1 MRRIYPC
8 DILFL
13 QPIKGSEHMN
23 LTVNEIYKSF
33 GEKSVLRGIS
43 LSAESGKALGILGR
57 NGAGKTTLI
66 RIIMQVF
73 DADAGMV
80 TLDGKPINTNKIK
93 IGYLPEERGLYPKQ
107 KIMNQL
113 LYFAELKGVD
123 KKTAQQTADKYLK
136 ELQMESY
143 KNARLDTLSKGNQQ
157 KIQLIAA
164 LISNP
169 DIVILDEPFSGL
181 DPVNAGMLKN
191 VVKELIAEG
200 KMVLFSSHQMN
211 YIEEFCDDI
220 IILNGGR
227 AVLSGSIKKIK
238 RSYARN
244 IIELSVENLEDA
256 LSKIK
261 NNPTDLIQ
269 NVQILD
275 DKLTVTLKN
284 EDDKAEFIKY
294 AADTISEIDCVAV
307 KEPSLAEIF
316 IHYTEGSV

>member
-1 MRRIYPC
+1 M
-8 DILFL
+8 
-13 QPIKGSEHMN
+13 K

-33 GEKSVLRGIS
+33 GEKNVLKGIS
-43 LSAESGKALGILGR
+43 FSAESGKALGILGR

-73 DADAGMV
+73 GADAGTV
-80 TLDGKPINTNKIK
+80 TLDGEPINTEKVH

-107 KIMNQL
+107 KIMTQL

-123 KKTAQQTADKYLK
+123 KKQAKVTADKYFK
-136 ELQMESY
+136 ELGIEQY
-143 KNARLDTLSKGNQQ
+143 KNVRLDTLSKGNQQ

-164 LISNP
+164 LIADP

-191 VVKELIAEG
+191 IVKELIKDG

-220 IILNGGR
+220 IILNGGKS
-227 AVLSGSIKKIK
+227 VLDGSIKKIK

-244 IIELSVENLEDA
+244 VLEIATQESEKSLNVLQNAA
-256 LSKIK
+256 LPFVSKAE
-261 NNPTDLIQ
+261 
-269 NVQILD
+269 ILEG
-275 DKLTVTLKN
+275 KLTVTLKN
-284 EDDKAEFIKY
+284 EESKPELIKFAAENLP
-294 AADTISEIDCVAV
+294 DIDGIYV
-307 KEPSLAEIF
+307 KEPTLADIF

>member
-1 MRRIYPC
+1 
-8 DILFL
+8 
-13 QPIKGSEHMN
+13 MN

-33 GEKSVLRGIS
+33 GEKQVLKGIS
-43 LSAESGKALGILGR
+43 FSAESGKALGILGR

-73 DADAGMV
+73 GADSGTV
-80 TLDGKPINTNKIK
+80 TLDGEPINTEELH

-107 KIMNQL
+107 KIMTQL

-123 KKTAQQTADKYLK
+123 KKSAKQTADKYFK
-136 ELQMESY
+136 ELGIEQY
-143 KNARLDTLSKGNQQ
+143 KNVRLDTLSKGNQQ

-164 LISNP
+164 LIANP

-191 VVKELIAEG
+191 IVKELITEG

-220 IILNGGR
+220 VILNGGKS
-227 AVLSGSIKKIK
+227 VLDGSIKKIK

-244 IIELSVENLEDA
+244 VLEIATQESEKA
-256 LSKIK
+256 LSTVLNAALPFVSKAEMI
-261 NNPTDLIQ
+261 DG
-269 NVQILD
+269 
-275 DKLTVTLKN
+275 KLTVTLKS
-284 EDDKAEFIKY
+284 EDSKPELIKFAAENIP
-294 AADTISEIDCVAV
+294 DIDGISV
-307 KEPSLAEIF
+307 KEPTLADIF

>member
-1 MRRIYPC
+1 
-8 DILFL
+8 
-13 QPIKGSEHMN
+13 MN
-23 LTVNEIYKSF
+23 LTVNQIYKSF
-33 GEKSVLRGIS
+33 GEKNVLKGIS
-43 LSAESGKALGILGR
+43 FSARSGKALGILGR

-73 DADAGMV
+73 GANSGTV
-80 TLDGKPINTNKIK
+80 TLDGEAIDPEKVR

-107 KIMNQL
+107 KIMTQL

-123 KKTAQQTADKYLK
+123 KKSARNTADKYFK
-136 ELQMESY
+136 ELEIEQY
-143 KNARLDTLSKGNQQ
+143 KNVRLDTLSKGNQQ

-164 LISNP
+164 LIANP

-191 VVKELIAEG
+191 IVKELIADG

-220 IILNGGR
+220 VILNGGKS
-227 AVLSGSIKKIK
+227 VLEGSIKKIK

-244 IIELSVENLEDA
+244 ILEISTQETENA
-256 LSKIK
+256 LNAVLNASLPFVSKAEVI
-261 NNPTDLIQ
+261 DG
-269 NVQILD
+269 
-275 DKLTVTLKN
+275 KLTVILKD
-284 EDDKAEFIKY
+284 EESKPQLIKFAAENIP
-294 AADTISEIDCVAV
+294 DIDGISV
-307 KEPSLAEIF
+307 KEPTLADIF

>member
-1 MRRIYPC
+1 
-8 DILFL
+8 
-13 QPIKGSEHMN
+13 MN

-33 GEKSVLRGIS
+33 GEKNVLKGIS
-43 LSAESGKALGILGR
+43 FSAESGKALGILGR

-73 DADAGMV
+73 GADAGTV
-80 TLDGKPINTNKIK
+80 LLDGEPINTEKVH

-107 KIMNQL
+107 KIMTQL

-123 KKTAQQTADKYLK
+123 KKQARITADKYFK
-136 ELQMESY
+136 ELGIEQY
-143 KNARLDTLSKGNQQ
+143 KNVRLDTLSKGNQQ

-164 LISNP
+164 LIASP
-169 DIVILDEPFSGL
+169 DIIILDEPFSGL

-191 VVKELIAEG
+191 IVKELIKDG

-220 IILNGGR
+220 IILNGGKS
-227 AVLSGSIKKIK
+227 VLDGSIKKIK

-244 IIELSVENLEDA
+244 ILEIATQEQEKA
-256 LSKIK
+256 L
-261 NNPTDLIQ
+261 NALQNADLPF
-269 NVQILD
+269 VSSAEILD
-275 DKLTVTLKN
+275 SKLTVTLKS
-284 EDDKAEFIKY
+284 EESKPELIKFTAEKLP
-294 AADTISEIDCVAV
+294 DIDGIYV
-307 KEPSLAEIF
+307 KEPTLADIF

>member
-1 MRRIYPC
+1 
-8 DILFL
+8 
-13 QPIKGSEHMN
+13 MN

-33 GEKSVLRGIS
+33 GEKNVLKGIS
-43 LSAESGKALGILGR
+43 FSAESGKALGILGR

-73 DADAGMV
+73 GADAGTV
-80 TLDGKPINTNKIK
+80 LLDGEPINTEKVH

-107 KIMNQL
+107 KIMTQL

-123 KKTAQQTADKYLK
+123 KKQAKVTADKYFN
-136 ELQMESY
+136 ELGIEQY
-143 KNARLDTLSKGNQQ
+143 KNVRLDTLSKGNQQ

-164 LISNP
+164 LIANP

-191 VVKELIAEG
+191 IVKELIKDG

-220 IILNGGR
+220 IILNGGKS
-227 AVLSGSIKKIK
+227 VLDGSIKKIK

-244 IIELSVENLEDA
+244 VLEIATQESYKSLNVLQNADLPFVSKVE
-256 LSKIK
+256 
-261 NNPTDLIQ
+261 
-269 NVQILD
+269 ILD
-275 DKLTVTLKN
+275 RKLTVTLKN
-284 EDDKAEFIKY
+284 EESKPELIKFAAENLP
-294 AADTISEIDCVAV
+294 DIDGIYV
-307 KEPSLAEIF
+307 KEPTLADIF

>member
-1 MRRIYPC
+1 
-8 DILFL
+8 
-13 QPIKGSEHMN
+13 MN

-33 GEKSVLRGIS
+33 GEKNVLKGIS
-43 LSAESGKALGILGR
+43 FSAESGKALGILGR

-73 DADAGMV
+73 GADAGTV
-80 TLDGKPINTNKIK
+80 LLDGEPINTEKVH

-107 KIMNQL
+107 KIMTQL

-123 KKTAQQTADKYLK
+123 KKQARITADKYFN
-136 ELQMESY
+136 ELGIEQY
-143 KNARLDTLSKGNQQ
+143 KNVRLDTLSKGNQQ

-164 LISNP
+164 LIADP

-191 VVKELIAEG
+191 IVKELIKDG

-220 IILNGGR
+220 IILNGGKS
-227 AVLSGSIKKIK
+227 VLDGSIKKIK

-244 IIELSVENLEDA
+244 VLEIATQESEKSLNVLQNAA
-256 LSKIK
+256 LPFVSKAE
-261 NNPTDLIQ
+261 
-269 NVQILD
+269 ILD
-275 DKLTVTLKN
+275 GKLTVTLKD
-284 EDDKAEFIKY
+284 EESKPELIKFAAENLP
-294 AADTISEIDCVAV
+294 DIDGIYV
-307 KEPSLAEIF
+307 KEPTLADIF

>member
-1 MRRIYPC
+1 
-8 DILFL
+8 
-13 QPIKGSEHMN
+13 MN

-33 GEKSVLRGIS
+33 GEKNVLKGIS
-43 LSAESGKALGILGR
+43 FSAESGKALGILGR

-73 DADAGMV
+73 GADAGTV
-80 TLDGKPINTNKIK
+80 LLDGEPINTEKVH

-107 KIMNQL
+107 KIMTQL

-123 KKTAQQTADKYLK
+123 KKQAKVTADKYFN
-136 ELQMESY
+136 ELGIEQY
-143 KNARLDTLSKGNQQ
+143 KNVRLDTLSKGNQQ

-164 LISNP
+164 LIANP

-191 VVKELIAEG
+191 IVKELIKDG

-220 IILNGGR
+220 IILNGGKS
-227 AVLSGSIKKIK
+227 VLDGSIKKIK

-244 IIELSVENLEDA
+244 VLEIATQESEKSLNVLQNAA
-256 LSKIK
+256 LPFVSKAE
-261 NNPTDLIQ
+261 
-269 NVQILD
+269 ILD
-275 DKLTVTLKN
+275 GKLTVTLKD
-284 EDDKAEFIKY
+284 EESKPELIKFAAENIP
-294 AADTISEIDCVAV
+294 DIDGISV
-307 KEPSLAEIF
+307 KEPTLADIF

>member
-1 MRRIYPC
+1 M
-8 DILFL
+8 
-13 QPIKGSEHMN
+13 K

-33 GEKSVLRGIS
+33 GEKNVLKGIS
-43 LSAESGKALGILGR
+43 FSAESGKALGILGR

-73 DADAGMV
+73 GADAGTV
-80 TLDGKPINTNKIK
+80 TLDGEPINTEKVH

-107 KIMNQL
+107 KIMTQL

-123 KKTAQQTADKYLK
+123 KKQAKITADKYFK
-136 ELQMESY
+136 ELGIEQY
-143 KNARLDTLSKGNQQ
+143 KNVRLDTLSKGNQQ

-164 LISNP
+164 LIADP

-191 VVKELIAEG
+191 IVKELIKDG

-220 IILNGGR
+220 IILNGGKS
-227 AVLSGSIKKIK
+227 VLDGSIKKIK

-244 IIELSVENLEDA
+244 VLEITTQESEKSLSVLQNAA
-256 LSKIK
+256 LPFVSKAE
-261 NNPTDLIQ
+261 
-269 NVQILD
+269 ILD
-275 DKLTVTLKN
+275 GKLTVTLKN
-284 EDDKAEFIKY
+284 EESKPELIKFAAENLP
-294 AADTISEIDCVAV
+294 DIDGIYV
-307 KEPSLAEIF
+307 KEPTLADIF

>member
-1 MRRIYPC
+1 
-8 DILFL
+8 
-13 QPIKGSEHMN
+13 MN

-33 GEKSVLRGIS
+33 GEKNVLKGIS
-43 LSAESGKALGILGR
+43 FSAESGKALGILGR

-73 DADAGMV
+73 GADAGTV
-80 TLDGKPINTNKIK
+80 LLDGEPINTEKVH

-107 KIMNQL
+107 KIMTQL

-123 KKTAQQTADKYLK
+123 KKQARITADKYFK
-136 ELQMESY
+136 ELGIEQY
-143 KNARLDTLSKGNQQ
+143 KNVRLDTLSKGNQQ

-164 LISNP
+164 LIASP
-169 DIVILDEPFSGL
+169 DIIILDEPFSGL

-191 VVKELIAEG
+191 IVKELIKDG

-220 IILNGGR
+220 IILNGGKS
-227 AVLSGSIKKIK
+227 VLDGSIKKIK

-244 IIELSVENLEDA
+244 ILEIATQEQEKA
-256 LSKIK
+256 L
-261 NNPTDLIQ
+261 NAFQNADLPF
-269 NVQILD
+269 VSSAEILD
-275 DKLTVTLKN
+275 SKLTVTLKS
-284 EDDKAEFIKY
+284 EESKPELIKFAAEKLP
-294 AADTISEIDCVAV
+294 DIDGIYV
-307 KEPSLAEIF
+307 KEPTLADIF

>member
-1 MRRIYPC
+1 
-8 DILFL
+8 
-13 QPIKGSEHMN
+13 MN

-33 GEKSVLRGIS
+33 GEKNVLKGIS
-43 LSAESGKALGILGR
+43 FSAESGKALGILGR

-73 DADAGMV
+73 GADAGTV
-80 TLDGKPINTNKIK
+80 LLDGEPINTEKVH

-107 KIMNQL
+107 KIMTQL

-123 KKTAQQTADKYLK
+123 KKQARITADKYFK
-136 ELQMESY
+136 ELGIEQY
-143 KNARLDTLSKGNQQ
+143 KNVRLDTLSKGNQQ

-164 LISNP
+164 LIANP
-169 DIVILDEPFSGL
+169 DIIILDEPFSGL

-191 VVKELIAEG
+191 IVKELIKDG

-220 IILNGGR
+220 IILNGGKS
-227 AVLSGSIKKIK
+227 VLDGSIKKIK

-244 IIELSVENLEDA
+244 ILEIATQEQEKA
-256 LSKIK
+256 L
-261 NNPTDLIQ
+261 NALQNADLPF
-269 NVQILD
+269 VSSAEILD
-275 DKLTVTLKN
+275 SKLTVTLKS
-284 EDDKAEFIKY
+284 EESKPELIKFAAEKLP
-294 AADTISEIDCVAV
+294 DIDGIYV
-307 KEPSLAEIF
+307 KEPTLADIF

>member
-1 MRRIYPC
+1 
-8 DILFL
+8 
-13 QPIKGSEHMN
+13 MN

-33 GEKSVLRGIS
+33 GEKNVLKGIS
-43 LSAESGKALGILGR
+43 FSAESGKALGILGR

-73 DADAGMV
+73 GADAGTV
-80 TLDGKPINTNKIK
+80 LLDGEPINTEKVH

-107 KIMNQL
+107 KIMTQL

-123 KKTAQQTADKYLK
+123 KKQARITADKYFK
-136 ELQMESY
+136 ELGIEQY
-143 KNARLDTLSKGNQQ
+143 KNVRLDTLSKGNQQ

-164 LISNP
+164 LIASP
-169 DIVILDEPFSGL
+169 DIIILDEPFSGL

-191 VVKELIAEG
+191 IVKELIKDG

-220 IILNGGR
+220 IILNGGKS
-227 AVLSGSIKKIK
+227 VLDGSIKKIK

-244 IIELSVENLEDA
+244 ILEIATQEQEKA
-256 LSKIK
+256 L
-261 NNPTDLIQ
+261 NALQ
-269 NVQILD
+269 NAALPFVSSAEILD
-275 DKLTVTLKN
+275 GKLTVTLKN
-284 EDDKAEFIKY
+284 EESKPELIKFAAENLP
-294 AADTISEIDCVAV
+294 DIDGIYV
-307 KEPSLAEIF
+307 KEPTLADIF

>member
-1 MRRIYPC
+1 MIYM
-8 DILFL
+8 
-13 QPIKGSEHMN
+13 K

-33 GEKSVLRGIS
+33 GEKNVLKGIS
-43 LSAESGKALGILGR
+43 FSAESGKALGILGR

-73 DADAGMV
+73 GADAGTV
-80 TLDGKPINTNKIK
+80 TLDGEPINTEKVH

-107 KIMNQL
+107 KIMTQL

-123 KKTAQQTADKYLK
+123 KKQAKITADKYFK
-136 ELQMESY
+136 ELGIEQY
-143 KNARLDTLSKGNQQ
+143 KNVRLDTLSKGNQQ

-164 LISNP
+164 LIADP

-191 VVKELIAEG
+191 IVKELIKDG

-220 IILNGGR
+220 IILNGGKS
-227 AVLSGSIKKIK
+227 VLDGSIKKIK

-244 IIELSVENLEDA
+244 VLEITTQESEKSLNVLQNAA
-256 LSKIK
+256 LPFVSKAE
-261 NNPTDLIQ
+261 
-269 NVQILD
+269 ILD
-275 DKLTVTLKN
+275 GKLTVTLKN
-284 EDDKAEFIKY
+284 EESKPELIKFAAENLP
-294 AADTISEIDCVAV
+294 DIDGIYV
-307 KEPSLAEIF
+307 KEPTLADIF

>member
-1 MRRIYPC
+1 
-8 DILFL
+8 
-13 QPIKGSEHMN
+13 MN

-33 GEKSVLRGIS
+33 GEKQVLKGIS
-43 LSAESGKALGILGR
+43 FSAESGKALGILGR

-73 DADAGMV
+73 GADAGTV
-80 TLDGKPINTNKIK
+80 TLDGKTINTNEIH

-123 KKTAQQTADKYLK
+123 KKSAKQTADKYFK
-136 ELQMESY
+136 ELGIEQY
-143 KNARLDTLSKGNQQ
+143 KNVRLDTLSKGNQQ

-164 LISNP
+164 LIANP

-191 VVKELIAEG
+191 IVKELIAEG

-220 IILNGGR
+220 IILNGGKS
-227 AVLSGSIKKIK
+227 VLDGSIKKIK

-244 IIELSVENLEDA
+244 VIEIITQESEKA
-256 LSKIK
+256 LNTVLNASLPFVSQAEII
-261 NNPTDLIQ
+261 DG
-269 NVQILD
+269 
-275 DKLTVTLKN
+275 KLTVTLKN
-284 EDDKAEFIKY
+284 EDSKPQLIKFAAENLP
-294 AADTISEIDCVAV
+294 DIDGINV
-307 KEPSLAEIF
+307 KEPTLADIF

>member
-1 MRRIYPC
+1 
-8 DILFL
+8 
-13 QPIKGSEHMN
+13 MN

-33 GEKSVLRGIS
+33 GEKNVLKGIS
-43 LSAESGKALGILGR
+43 LSAQSGKALGILGR

-73 DADAGMV
+73 GADAGAV
-80 TLDGKPINTNKIK
+80 LLDGKPLNPEIVK

-113 LYFAELKGVD
+113 LYFAELKGID
-123 KKTAQQTADKYLK
+123 KKTAKMTAEKYLA
-136 ELQMESY
+136 ELQMEQY

-157 KIQLIAA
+157 KIQLIAS

-191 VVKELIAEG
+191 VVKELIKDG

-227 AVLSGSIKKIK
+227 AVLSGSIKRIK

-244 IIELSVENLEDA
+244 IMEILTEHNEKALSVFESA
-256 LSKIK
+256 CPSFVK
-261 NNPTDLIQ
+261 NAE
-269 NVQILD
+269 ILD
-275 DKLTVTLKN
+275 GKLTVTLFDENKKS
-284 EDDKAEFIKY
+284 DLIKFV
-294 AADTISEIDCVAV
+294 ADNIPDVDGINV
-307 KEPSLAEIF
+307 KEPTLAEIF

>member
-1 MRRIYPC
+1 
-8 DILFL
+8 
-13 QPIKGSEHMN
+13 MN
-23 LTVNEIYKSF
+23 LTVNQIYKSF
-33 GEKSVLRGIS
+33 GEKNVLKGIS
-43 LSAESGKALGILGR
+43 FSAQSGKALGILGR

-73 DADAGMV
+73 GANSGTV
-80 TLDGKPINTNKIK
+80 TLDGEAIDPEKVR

-107 KIMNQL
+107 KIMTQL

-123 KKTAQQTADKYLK
+123 KKSARNTADKYFK
-136 ELQMESY
+136 ELEIEQY
-143 KNARLDTLSKGNQQ
+143 KNVRLDTLSKGNQQ

-164 LISNP
+164 LIANP

-191 VVKELIAEG
+191 IVKELIADG

-220 IILNGGR
+220 VILNGGKS
-227 AVLSGSIKKIK
+227 VLEGSIKKIK

-244 IIELSVENLEDA
+244 ILEISTQETENA
-256 LSKIK
+256 LNAVLNASLPFVSKAEVI
-261 NNPTDLIQ
+261 DG
-269 NVQILD
+269 
-275 DKLTVTLKN
+275 KLTVILKD
-284 EDDKAEFIKY
+284 EDSKPQLIKFAAENIP
-294 AADTISEIDCVAV
+294 DIDGISV
-307 KEPSLAEIF
+307 KEPTLADIF